1 MISTDIMQQPAAA
14 GPVTGVTSCEQATE
28 NGGRYILQKS
38 YILALKEHETQPQ
51 NSMAYLFTKIGPR
64 WPTFKSHL

>member
-28 NGGRYILQKS
+28 NGGRYILQKLF
-38 YILALKEHETQPQ
+38 ILALKELEMTKWWSTQF
-51 NSMAYLFTKIGPR
+51 NSTSKQHGLLVY
-64 WPTFKSHL
+64 